1 MVWVASEGGRKGIVR
16 LPRDYVEYMARAIVE
31 RLMAAE
37 MINTGARE
45 KISEQVRTVMLEEL
59 SIEDRINDK
68 VREYLSQYA
77 DEMRRT
83 GVSYQEMFKRVKSE
97 LVRREKVIL

>member
-1 MVWVASEGGRKGIVR
+1 
-16 LPRDYVEYMARAIVE
+16 MARAIVE
-31 RLMAAE
+31 RLIAAE
-37 MINTGARE
+37 MINTADVAKVAEGIRDAM
-45 KISEQVRTVMLEEL
+45 VEEL

>member
-1 MVWVASEGGRKGIVR
+1 MR
-16 LPRDYVEYMARAIVE
+16 LQREYVDYMARAIVE
-31 RLMAAE
+31 RLIAAD
-37 MINTGARE
+37 MINTADLAKVAEGIRDAM
-45 KISEQVRTVMLEEL
+45 VEEL

>member
-1 MVWVASEGGRKGIVR
+1 VR
-16 LPRDYVEYMARAIVE
+16 LQREYVDHVARAVVE

-37 MINTGARE
+37 MIETATPGAVIERVH
-45 KISEQVRTVMLEEL
+45 QVLLEEL

-68 VREYLSQYA
+68 VRAYMNQYE
-77 DEMRRT
+77 DQIRRT
-83 GVSYQEMFKRVKSE
+83 GVSYQEMFKRIKSE

>member
-1 MVWVASEGGRKGIVR
+1 MR
-16 LPRDYVEYMARAIVE
+16 LQREYVDYMARAIVE
-31 RLMAAE
+31 RLIAAE
-37 MINTGARE
+37 MINTADVAKVAEGIRDAM
-45 KISEQVRTVMLEEL
+45 VEEL